1 MSPFLRIGFS
11 NFELDSVPYQEEVLN
26 PYCAV
31 YMKEAVDTEKGQVYK
46 QKKPTMY
53 PPWNTTF
60 DAHINRGRVMH
71 IIVKDKTLELKSEA
85 TVQLDSLATR
95 CKKENGKL
103 EIWVELTPHGRLLM
117 EARYFLEKSVE
128 NQGMVLQIIFGIF
141 SVYNKHLYKNTLQ
154 HLCMFFKR
162 ISVQVPIFLTICYT
176 FEVNKCSSLW
186 GIASQMKSFTV
197 LSYAAGHSESE
208 SEGFF
213 ALHQRRGAIKQA
225 KVHNVK
231 CHEFTAT
238 FFPQPTF
245 CSVCHE
251 FVWGLNKQGYQ
262 CRQCNAAI
270 HKKCIDKVI
279 AKCTGSAVNSKE
291 TMIHK
296 ERFKIDMP
304 HRFKVYNYK
313 SPTFCEHCGTLL
325 WGLARQGLKCEECG
339 MNVHHKCQKKVANL
353 CGVNQKLM
361 AEALAMIESAQQ
373 ASKGT
378 LFLKML
384 SVIFPSSRLSVV
396 SCNYYRC
403 HFNLISLLRLN
414 ITQKRLRYSL
424 TQQEVNFI
432 KMSFFIHKARCSRD
446 TEIIGREGPVDIS
459 QPGVIREPSGV
470 QHIPAPVSTRKDA
483 DFYDTLVLNI
493 SLLLDLQGIAW
504 ECPKEQHQEPEI
516 PEPTYAVARK
526 EMRKFT
532 IDDFILHKMLGKGS
546 FGKVFL
552 AELKSK
558 NQFFAVKALKKD
570 VVLMDD
576 DVECTMVERRVLS
589 LAWEHPFL
597 THLYCTFQTK
607 ENLFFVMEYL
617 NGGDLMFHIQ
627 NCHKFEMPRAV
638 FYAAEIICGLQFLHS
653 KGIIYRDLKLDNVL
667 LDKDG
672 HIKIA
677 DFGMCK
683 ENMFE
688 DARTC
693 TFCGT
698 PDYIAPEILL
708 GQKYGNSVDWW
719 SFGVLLYEMLIGQS
733 PFHGNDEEELFQS
746 IRTDDPFYPRWL
758 PKDAKEI
765 LVKLFVREPERR
777 LGVKGNIRQHVFF
790 RDINWTVLE
799 NREVEPPFKPT
810 VKSPNDCSNFD
821 KEFLNEKP
829 RLSCADRAL
838 INSVDQTMFNNFSFV
853 NPKMDRLNKPVEIVH

>member
-11 NFELDSVPYQEEVLN
+11 SFEMDPGLAYHEEVLN

-31 YMKEAVDTEKGQVYK
+31 YMKEAVETEKGQMYK
-46 QKKPTMY
+46 QKRPTMY
-53 PPWNTTF
+53 PPWSSTF
-60 DAHINRGRVMH
+60 DAHVHRGRVMH
-71 IIVKDKTLELKSEA
+71 VVVKDKTAELKTEA
-85 TVQLDSLATR
+85 TVQLDTLASR

-103 EIWVELTPHGRLLM
+103 EIWVELKPQGRLLM
-117 EARYFLEKSVE
+117 EARYFLERSD
-128 NQGMVLQIIFGIF
+128 
-141 SVYNKHLYKNTLQ
+141 
-154 HLCMFFKR
+154 
-162 ISVQVPIFLTICYT
+162 
-176 FEVNKCSSLW
+176 
-186 GIASQMKSFTV
+186 
-197 LSYAAGHSESE
+197 AAGHG
-208 SEGFF
+208 EGNGETEQEKEGVF
-213 ALHQRRGAIKQA
+213 ALHHRRGAIKQA
-225 KVHNVK
+225 KVHVVK

-245 CSVCHE
+245 CSVCKE

-304 HRFKVYNYK
+304 HRFKVYNYM

-339 MNVHHKCQKKVANL
+339 MNVHHKCQRKVANL

-361 AEALAMIESAQQ
+361 AEALAMIESTQQQ
-373 ASKGT
+373 AR
-378 LFLKML
+378 
-384 SVIFPSSRLSVV
+384 SSRDS
-396 SCNYYRC
+396 
-403 HFNLISLLRLN
+403 
-414 ITQKRLRYSL
+414 
-424 TQQEVNFI
+424 
-432 KMSFFIHKARCSRD
+432 
-446 TEIIGREGPVDIS
+446 EIAGREGPVGVS
-459 QPGVIREPSGV
+459 QAGVTRDPSGRLPTSPLT
-470 QHIPAPVSTRKDA
+470 PAPPLPRKEH
-483 DFYDTLVLNI
+483 
-493 SLLLDLQGIAW
+493 QGISWDSPA
-504 ECPKEQHQEPEI
+504 EGRRPSLEQSEPL
-516 PEPTYAVARK
+516 YATPRK
-526 EMRKFT
+526 EHHKFNLDNFT
-532 IDDFILHKMLGKGS
+532 LHKMLGKGS

-552 AELKSK
+552 AELKGAG
-558 NQFFAVKALKKD
+558 QFFAVKALKKD

-627 NCHKFEMPRAV
+627 TCHRFDLPRST
-638 FYAAEIICGLQFLHS
+638 FYAAEIVCGLQFLHS
-653 KGIIYRDLKLDNVL
+653 KGIVYRDLKLDNIL
-667 LDKDG
+667 LDIDG

-683 ENMFE
+683 ENIFGE
-688 DARTC
+688 ARTC

-708 GQKYGNSVDWW
+708 GQKYGISVDWW

-733 PFHGNDEEELFQS
+733 PFHGHDEEELFQS
-746 IRTDDPFYPRWL
+746 IRTDDPCYPRWL
-758 PKDAKEI
+758 TRDARDI

-777 LGVKGNIRQHVFF
+777 LGVKGNIRHHAFF
-790 RDINWTVLE
+790 RETDWIALE
-799 NREVEPPFKPT
+799 KRQVEPPFRPT
-810 VKSPNDCSNFD
+810 VKSASDCSNFD
-821 KEFLNEKP
+821 KEFINEKP
-829 RLSCADRAL
+829 RLSITDCIM
-838 INSVDQTMFNNFSFV
+838 INSVDQTMFNNFSFI
-853 NPKMDRLNKPVEIVH
+853 NPAMIHLKSP

>member
-11 NFELDSVPYQEEVLN
+11 NFDGGPYLQLQNELIN

-31 YMKEAVDTEKGQVYK
+31 YVKETVDTEKGQIYK

-60 DAHINRGRVMH
+60 DAHINKGRVMH
-71 IIVKDKTLELKSEA
+71 IVVQDKTVELQCET
-85 TVQLDSLATR
+85 TVELNSLAER
-95 CKKENGKL
+95 CKKQNGKV
-103 EIWVELTPHGRLLM
+103 EIWLELAPQGRVLM
-117 EARYFLEKSVE
+117 NARYFLEQSDAKE
-128 NQGMVLQIIFGIF
+128 Q
-141 SVYNKHLYKNTLQ
+141 
-154 HLCMFFKR
+154 
-162 ISVQVPIFLTICYT
+162 
-176 FEVNKCSSLW
+176 
-186 GIASQMKSFTV
+186 
-197 LSYAAGHSESE
+197 SEPE
-208 SEGFF
+208 REGFF

-325 WGLARQGLKCEECG
+325 WGLARQGLKCDECG

-361 AEALAMIESAQQ
+361 AEALAVIESTQQ
-373 ASKGT
+373 ARS
-378 LFLKML
+378 
-384 SVIFPSSRLSVV
+384 
-396 SCNYYRC
+396 
-403 HFNLISLLRLN
+403 
-414 ITQKRLRYSL
+414 Q
-424 TQQEVNFI
+424 
-432 KMSFFIHKARCSRD
+432 RD
-446 TEIIGREGPVDIS
+446 NEIIGREGPVDIS
-459 QPGVIREPSGV
+459 QPGIIREPSGIM
-470 QHIPAPVSTRKDA
+470 QAPVSIKRE
-483 DFYDTLVLNI
+483 I
-493 SLLLDLQGIAW
+493 QGISW
-504 ECPKEQHQEPEI
+504 ESPKVETPENDF
-516 PEPTYAVARK
+516 PTYAVPRK
-526 EMRKFT
+526 EQHKFT
-532 IDDFILHKMLGKGS
+532 IDDFVLHKMLGKGS

-552 AELKSK
+552 AELKSTS
-558 NQFFAVKALKKD
+558 QFFAVKALKKD

-576 DVECTMVERRVLS
+576 DVECTMVEKRVLS

-627 NCHKFEMPRAV
+627 SCSKFDLPRAT
-638 FYAAEIICGLQFLHS
+638 FYAAEIVCGLQFLHS

-667 LDKDG
+667 LDRDG

-688 DARTC
+688 EAKTC

-708 GQKYGNSVDWW
+708 GQKYGYSVDWW

-746 IRTDDPFYPRWL
+746 IRTDDPFYPRAL
-758 PKDAKEI
+758 PKDCKDI
-765 LVKLFVREPERR
+765 LVKLFVREPEQR
-777 LGVKGNIRQHVFF
+777 LGIRGTIRQHAFF
-790 RDINWTVLE
+790 RTINWQALE
-799 NREVEPPFKPT
+799 NREIEPPFKPC
-810 VKSPNDCSNFD
+810 VKSPSDCSNFD

-829 RLSCADRAL
+829 RLSCADRTL

-853 NPKMDRLNKPVEIVH
+853 NPKMDRLNVP

>member
-11 NFELDSVPYQEEVLN
+11 CFEMDPGLAYHEEVLN

-31 YMKEAVDTEKGQVYK
+31 YMKEAVETEKGQVYK
-46 QKKPTMY
+46 QKRPTMY
-53 PPWNTTF
+53 PPWNSTF
-60 DAHINRGRVMH
+60 DAHVHRGRVMH
-71 IIVKDKTLELKSEA
+71 VVVKDKTTEIKTEA
-85 TVQLDSLATR
+85 TVQLDTLASR

-103 EIWVELTPHGRLLM
+103 EIWVELKPQGRLLM
-117 EARYFLEKSVE
+117 EARYFLERSD
-128 NQGMVLQIIFGIF
+128 
-141 SVYNKHLYKNTLQ
+141 
-154 HLCMFFKR
+154 
-162 ISVQVPIFLTICYT
+162 
-176 FEVNKCSSLW
+176 
-186 GIASQMKSFTV
+186 
-197 LSYAAGHSESE
+197 AAGHGESDGDSERE
-208 SEGFF
+208 KEGTF
-213 ALHQRRGAIKQA
+213 ALHHRRGAIKQA
-225 KVHNVK
+225 KVHVVK

-245 CSVCHE
+245 CSVCKE

-325 WGLARQGLKCEECG
+325 WGIARQGLKCEECG
-339 MNVHHKCQKKVANL
+339 MNIHHKCQRKVANL

-361 AEALAMIESAQQ
+361 AEALAIIESTQQ
-373 ASKGT
+373 ARGSQT
-378 LFLKML
+378 
-384 SVIFPSSRLSVV
+384 
-396 SCNYYRC
+396 N
-403 HFNLISLLRLN
+403 
-414 ITQKRLRYSL
+414 
-424 TQQEVNFI
+424 
-432 KMSFFIHKARCSRD
+432 
-446 TEIIGREGPVDIS
+446 EIVGREGPVAVS
-459 QPGVIREPSGV
+459 QAGVTREPSGCLPNSPFS
-470 QHIPAPVSTRKDA
+470 PAPALPRKEQ
-483 DFYDTLVLNI
+483 
-493 SLLLDLQGIAW
+493 QGIAW
-504 ECPKEQHQEPEI
+504 DTPTEGRRPSLPEETEPL
-516 PEPTYAVARK
+516 YATPRK
-526 EMRKFT
+526 EHHAKFT
-532 IDDFILHKMLGKGS
+532 LDNFILHKMLGKGS

-552 AELKSK
+552 AEMKGAG
-558 NQFFAVKALKKD
+558 QFFAVKALKKD

-576 DVECTMVERRVLS
+576 DVECTMVEKRVLS

-627 NCHKFEMPRAV
+627 TCHRFDLPRST
-638 FYAAEIICGLQFLHS
+638 FYAAEIVCGLQFLHS
-653 KGIIYRDLKLDNVL
+653 KGIVYRDLKLDNIL
-667 LDKDG
+667 LDIEG

-688 DARTC
+688 EARTC

-708 GQKYGNSVDWW
+708 GQKYGTSVDWW

-733 PFHGNDEEELFQS
+733 PFHGQDEEELFQS
-746 IRTDDPFYPRWL
+746 IRTDDPCYPRWL
-758 PKDAKEI
+758 TRDTRDL

-790 RDINWTVLE
+790 RDTDWNALE
-799 NREVEPPFKPT
+799 NRQVEPPFRPT
-810 VKSPNDCSNFD
+810 VKSPSDCSNFD
-821 KEFLNEKP
+821 KEFINEKP
-829 RLSCADRAL
+829 RLSIADRTL
-838 INSVDQTMFNNFSFV
+838 INSVDQSMFNNFSFI
-853 NPKMDRLNKPVEIVH
+853 NPVMTRLKNQ

>member
-11 NFELDSVPYQEEVLN
+11 NFEIDPGLAYHEEVLN

-31 YMKEAVDTEKGQVYK
+31 YMKEAIDTEKGQVYK

-53 PPWNTTF
+53 PPWSTTF
-60 DAHINRGRVMH
+60 DAHIHRGRIMHVM
-71 IIVKDKTLELKSEA
+71 VKDRTAELKSEA
-85 TVQLDSLATR
+85 TVALDSLATR

-103 EIWVELTPHGRLLM
+103 EIWLELKPQGRLLM
-117 EARYFLEKSVE
+117 EARYYLEKSDTE
-128 NQGMVLQIIFGIF
+128 
-141 SVYNKHLYKNTLQ
+141 
-154 HLCMFFKR
+154 R
-162 ISVQVPIFLTICYT
+162 
-176 FEVNKCSSLW
+176 ER
-186 GIASQMKSFTV
+186 
-197 LSYAAGHSESE
+197 
-208 SEGFF
+208 EGLF

-225 KVHNVK
+225 KVHVVK
-231 CHEFTAT
+231 CHEFSAT

-245 CSVCHE
+245 CSVCKE

-279 AKCTGSAVNSKE
+279 AKCTGSAINSKE

-325 WGLARQGLKCEECG
+325 WGLAKQGLKCEECS

-361 AEALAMIESAQQ
+361 AEALAIIESKQQVRQGVKLILVQGPHSAQ
-373 ASKGT
+373 
-378 LFLKML
+378 
-384 SVIFPSSRLSVV
+384 
-396 SCNYYRC
+396 YD
-403 HFNLISLLRLN
+403 
-414 ITQKRLRYSL
+414 
-424 TQQEVNFI
+424 I
-432 KMSFFIHKARCSRD
+432 KWL
-446 TEIIGREGPVDIS
+446 EGE
-459 QPGVIREPSGV
+459 EPLYAV
-470 QHIPAPVSTRKDA
+470 PRKD
-483 DFYDTLVLNI
+483 
-493 SLLLDLQGIAW
+493 
-504 ECPKEQHQEPEI
+504 HQS
-516 PEPTYAVARK
+516 
-526 EMRKFT
+526 KFT
-532 IDDFILHKMLGKGS
+532 VDDFVLHKMLGKGS

-552 AELKSK
+552 AELKKSG
-558 NQFFAVKALKKD
+558 QFFAVKALKKD

-589 LAWEHPFL
+589 LAWENPFL

-627 NCHKFEMPRAV
+627 SCHKFDLHRSI

-653 KGIIYRDLKLDNVL
+653 KGIIYRISIHTRDLKLDNVL
-667 LDKDG
+667 LDSEG

-683 ENMFE
+683 ENMQE
-688 DARTC
+688 DSRTS

-708 GQKYGNSVDWW
+708 GQKYSTSVDWW

-733 PFHGNDEEELFQS
+733 PFHGRDEEELFQS
-746 IRTDDPFYPRWL
+746 IRTDDPVYPRWL
-758 PKDAKEI
+758 TRDAKDI
-765 LVKLFVREPERR
+765 LIKLFVREPEER
-777 LGVKGNIRQHVFF
+777 LGVKGNIRQHSFF
-790 RDINWTVLE
+790 SSTDWKALE
-799 NREVEPPFKPT
+799 QRQVAPPFKPT
-810 VKSPNDCSNFD
+810 LTSPSDCSNFD
-821 KEFLNEKP
+821 KEFINEKP
-829 RLSCADRAL
+829 RLSCADRTL
-838 INSVDQTMFNNFSFV
+838 INSVDQTMFKNFSFV
-853 NPKMDRLNKPVEIVH
+853 NPGMAHVTGR